1 MPCGILHCT
10 GYHAVGC
17 DAIPKPQALKKS
29 EALLEEDGVRF
40 DQFLRQSDQKMVSV
54 PFDHYQYSLKHYQYP

>member
-1 MPCGILHCT
+1 
-10 GYHAVGC
+10 VGC